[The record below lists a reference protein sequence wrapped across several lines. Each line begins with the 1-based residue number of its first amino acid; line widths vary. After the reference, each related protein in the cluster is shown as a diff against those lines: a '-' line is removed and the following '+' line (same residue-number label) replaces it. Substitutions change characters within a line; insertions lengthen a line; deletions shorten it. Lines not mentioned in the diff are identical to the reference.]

1 MQTSEIT
8 LYLLYNELH
17 SGIIYIKCVPA
28 GEGQG
33 VCRGPTGEHSFDFF
47 QPMIANVYNLIVD
60 GL

>member
-28 GEGQG
+28 GGGQR
-33 VCRGPTGEHSFDFF
+33 VCRGPTGEHLSDFF